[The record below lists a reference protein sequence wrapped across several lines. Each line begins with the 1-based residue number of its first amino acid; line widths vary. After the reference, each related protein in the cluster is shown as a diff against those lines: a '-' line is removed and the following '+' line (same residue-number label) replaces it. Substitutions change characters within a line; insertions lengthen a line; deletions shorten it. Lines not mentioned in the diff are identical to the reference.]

1 MIRARVVVMPKSGVL
16 DPQGRAVRGG
26 LHSMGYAEVSDVRVG
41 KEIVL
46 TLGDDAAAG
55 AGADPERRVKEMCE
69 KLLANPVIE
78 EYRFTIEKD

>member
-1 MIRARVVVMPKSGVL
+1 MLKARVIVMLKPGVL

-26 LHSMGYAEVSDVRVG
+26 LHSMGYQEVEDVRVG

-46 TLGDDAAAG
+46 TLGDISVGKAQA
-55 AGADPERRVKEMCE
+55 RVGEMCE

-78 EYRFTIEKD
+78 EYRFTLEPA